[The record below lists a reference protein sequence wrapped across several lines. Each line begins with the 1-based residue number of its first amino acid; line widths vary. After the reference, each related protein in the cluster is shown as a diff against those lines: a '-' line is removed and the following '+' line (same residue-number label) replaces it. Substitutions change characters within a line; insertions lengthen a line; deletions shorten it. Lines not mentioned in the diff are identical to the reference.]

1 VSGQRTTQ
9 PASSRTY
16 RKRKRAAAE
25 LLTRERITRATVYL
39 HGTVGP
45 ARTTVKAI
53 AELAGVQRAT
63 VYRHFP
69 DEQQLFD
76 ACTAHYFSRHP
87 MPDPHV
93 WAQISAPRER
103 LSQALADLYAWYGQT
118 EQMISNSIRDIE
130 KVPAATAESFL
141 GYFVAIQEVLMKGRP
156 ERRRSRARVSAAIG
170 HAIGFP
176 TWRSLVREQGLRDA
190 EAVALLAAMIDAAGA
205 TGAQPRAS
213 SATPPRLDLGRPPRQ
228 ADGHVNR

>member
-1 VSGQRTTQ
+1 VVGDQRTS
-9 PASSRTY
+9 PSSRTY

-25 LLTRERITRATVYL
+25 LLTRERITRATVAL
-39 HGTVGP
+39 HETVGP

-76 ACTAHYFSRHP
+76 ACTAQYFARHP
-87 MPDPHV
+87 MPDAHA
-93 WAQISAPRER
+93 WAQVPAPGER
-103 LSQALADLYAWYGQT
+103 LVRALAELYAWYRET
-118 EQMISNSIRDIE
+118 EQMVSNSIRDIE
-130 KVPAATAESFL
+130 QVPAATAESFL
-141 GYFVAIQEVLMKGRP
+141 GYFAEVRSVLMAGRP
-156 ERRRSRARVSAAIG
+156 ERGRARTRVGAAIG

-190 EAVALLAAMIDAAGA
+190 EAVTLLAAMVEAAGS
-205 TGAQPRAS
+205 TGPAR
-213 SATPPRLDLGRPPRQ
+213 TGPPLRPPPGPAGPFCQ
-228 ADGHVNR
+228 TDDHLNG